1 MNEWLLTDEEI
12 KTELVGNGVEDS
24 PYMAYACE
32 VIAKAQARKLV
43 EWLEQEMSSAPMG
56 LRIARFEKCL
66 EILRKE
72 VGLEVK
78 L

>member
-1 MNEWLLTDEEI
+1 MNEWLLTDEEMEEI
-12 KTELVGNGVEDS
+12 SGIFRYDKS
-24 PYMAYACE
+24 SFKA
-32 VIAKAQARKLV
+32 IAKAQRRKLV

-78 L
+78 V